1 MRISIITNL
10 MNIFC
15 FNSLS
20 LSCSISDIKYKN
32 NFFSNSDKPLNF
44 NSINFPVN
52 SSNFRRINIYYTHHC
67 CRNKRSWWTFSTKIS
82 MMVSKQMRQPQRR
95 VVYERFNG
103 RPFLIYIRDPAF
115 LWNPHAVIYARIAL
129 MFTSNV
135 VNFSALM
142 DHCRESRN
150 KELRWAE
157 VIPPFRDC
165 SDNFFFETIHYHL
178 WFEQKSKDRI

>member
-1 MRISIITNL
+1 
-10 MNIFC
+10 
-15 FNSLS
+15 
-20 LSCSISDIKYKN
+20 
-32 NFFSNSDKPLNF
+32 
-44 NSINFPVN
+44 
-52 SSNFRRINIYYTHHC
+52 
-67 CRNKRSWWTFSTKIS
+67 

-165 SDNFFFETIHYHL
+165 SDNFFSKRSTIISDSSKS
-178 WFEQKSKDRI
+178 QKIVFNELFHSMMDSFIISQCSLTCFYSKGKKVINICLNRILSIKFDENSQCVGDKVKKIWLA